1 MDRLNRSEPGALGRQ
16 VWHRYCP
23 RCLAPTSAHLSEVRG
38 PYEILVR
45 RLLHKQKLE
54 CSVCGLRLRGL
65 ASLDRGR
72 PIREVEG
79 PARFMKPVDGRKA
92 KELLRELKR
101 AETEREL
108 GSPASPPVPPARTQS
123 SADN

>member
-1 MDRLNRSEPGALGRQ
+1 MDRLDRSEPREVGRQ
-16 VWHRYCP
+16 VWHRFCP
-23 RCLAPTSAHLSEVRG
+23 RCLAPTCAHLAAVRG
-38 PYEILVR
+38 PYELLVR

-79 PARFMKPVDGRKA
+79 PARFMKPVDGRA
-92 KELLRELKR
+92 STDLLRELKR

-108 GSPASPPVPPARTQS
+108 GAPASPVTRVRSHGPV
-123 SADN
+123 DG